1 MYSWDV
7 VNEIFNEDGT
17 FRSSVFSNVL
27 GQDFVTIAFQ
37 AARAAD
43 PNAKL
48 YINDYKCV
56 SRSAERFGVPLLT
69 CFFVQPRYRE
79 PEAERRC
86 QPRQEDQRRRHEVDR
101 RYRYSGAPFG
111 TCIRSIREAQLLTL
125 ELG

>member
-56 SRSAERFGVPLLT
+56 SRSSERFGVPLLT
-69 CFFVQPRYRE
+69 RFFV
-79 PEAERRC
+79 
-86 QPRQEDQRRRHEVDR
+86 
-101 RYRYSGAPFG
+101 
-111 TCIRSIREAQLLTL
+111 
-125 ELG
+125 